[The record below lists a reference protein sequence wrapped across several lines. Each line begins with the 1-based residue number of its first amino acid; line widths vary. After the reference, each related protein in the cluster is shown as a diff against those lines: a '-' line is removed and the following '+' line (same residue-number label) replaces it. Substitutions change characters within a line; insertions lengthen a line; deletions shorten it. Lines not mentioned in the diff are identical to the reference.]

1 MKRLRTSLACA
12 ASLLLAAAA
21 NASSDVH
28 GSAKQYG
35 AHPAFKEFGVSA
47 FHQGAAL
54 QSFAYRN
61 DAAAHNFVRDRALQN
76 LPAKEVGSVPE
87 PSTWAMLL
95 IGVGLVSLKLR
106 SHQPKKLRTT
116 FAGAM

>member
-1 MKRLRTSLACA
+1 MKRLRTTLACVA
-12 ASLLLAAAA
+12 GLLLATAA
-21 NASSDVH
+21 NATIDVH

-35 AHPAFKEFGVSA
+35 AHPAFKEFGVSS
-47 FHQGAAL
+47 FRQSAAV

-61 DAAAHNFVRDRALQN
+61 NAGAHTFVRNRTLQN
-76 LPAKEVGSVPE
+76 FPAKEVGSVPE